1 MWSDELPA
9 EPFSSPLGEL
19 HDHYMS
25 STTNDQIH
33 PSDGIRGIEK
43 SRRGDFLKAPTTH
56 TPRYIDPVSIKI
68 LLGVSGGIAAY
79 KSAELVRRLGERG
92 AEVRVVMTG
101 AAQSFITPLTL
112 QALSGHEVRC
122 DLLDPGAEAGMD
134 HIELARWADLVLVAP
149 ATADLM
155 ARLAAGLADDLL
167 TTLALATTAPLVLA
181 PTMNHCMWR
190 HPAMRE
196 NLARLRNRG
205 VRILGPAEGDQAC
218 GEQGPGRM
226 LEPDEILDALAL
238 GADSRLA
245 GRRILI
251 TAGPTRE
258 ALDPVRYISNRSSG
272 QMGYALAGSLAAR
285 GAQVVLVSGPST
297 LAAPRGVEL
306 VPVGSALEMEAA
318 VMARIGACDLFVAA
332 AAVSDYRPQAPAGQK
347 LKNDQAELSLRLVKN
362 PDILG
367 QVAALAQGPFTV
379 GFAAET
385 QDLEGHARTKLA
397 AKGLDMIAA
406 NLVGG
411 ATGGFER
418 AENALLVLWP
428 GGCRS
433 LPLGP
438 KTRLADALAD
448 LIVERYLAQAAN
460 QDS

>member
-1 MWSDELPA
+1 M
-9 EPFSSPLGEL
+9 
-19 HDHYMS
+19 
-25 STTNDQIH
+25 
-33 PSDGIRGIEK
+33 
-43 SRRGDFLKAPTTH
+43 
-56 TPRYIDPVSIKI
+56 SIKI

-79 KSAELVRRLGERG
+79 KAAELVRRLGERG
-92 AEVRVVMTG
+92 AEVRVVMT
-101 AAQSFITPLTL
+101 AAARSFITPLTL

-181 PTMNHCMWR
+181 PAMNHRMWLN
-190 HPAMRE
+190 PATQE
-196 NLARLRNRG
+196 NLARLRDRG

-218 GEQGPGRM
+218 GEWGPGRM
-226 LEPDEILDALAL
+226 LEPGEILDALVL
-238 GADSRLA
+238 GADSQLA
-245 GRRILI
+245 GRQVLV

-258 ALDPVRYISNRSSG
+258 ALDPVRYLSNRSSG
-272 QMGYALAGSLAAR
+272 RMGYALAESLAAR
-285 GAQVVLVSGPST
+285 GAEVTMVSGPSA
-297 LAAPRGVEL
+297 LAVPHRVEL
-306 VPVGSALEMEAA
+306 VAVESALEMEAA

-332 AAVSDYRPQAPAGQK
+332 AAVSDYRPQATAEEK
-347 LKNDQAELSLRLVKN
+347 IKKNQAELHLHLVKN
-362 PDILG
+362 PDILAR
-367 QVAALAQGPFTV
+367 VAALNGGPFTV

-385 QDLEGHARTKLA
+385 RDLEEQARTKLA

-411 ATGGFER
+411 ETGGFER
-418 AENALLVLWP
+418 PENALLVLWP
-428 GGCRS
+428 GGRRS

-438 KTRLADALAD
+438 KARLAEALSD
-448 LIVERYLAQAAN
+448 LIVERYLADAAS